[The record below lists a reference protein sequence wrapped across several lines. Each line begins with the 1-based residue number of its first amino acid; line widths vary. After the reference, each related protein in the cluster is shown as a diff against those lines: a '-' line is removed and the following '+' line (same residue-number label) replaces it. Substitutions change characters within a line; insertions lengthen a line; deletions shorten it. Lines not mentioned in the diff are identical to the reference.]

1 MTTNIPAARLTQLR
15 AEGAAADRAAG
26 PFVDPSILYQATRVL
41 DRRGEA
47 WAATIL
53 GRDISRRSLAAPHRP
68 WLRQTAPGMLCGIP
82 LKESIKARSIGA
94 LGAAELGR
102 RADREGLR
110 TNRRLLGVY
119 GFDGGR
125 RRYADLLQNW
135 LFNARDGDLLMCHP
149 AKDARDGGAMARQRR
164 AEYDVLACPKLG
176 DWMLANGVRI
186 SRLPSGAR

>member
-68 WLRQTAPGMLCGIP
+68 WLRPGEDRVLIAADS
-82 LKESIKARSIGA
+82 EEDRSAIA
-94 LGAAELGR
+94 HL
-102 RADREGLR
+102 D
-110 TNRRLLGVY
+110 
-119 GFDGGR
+119 
-125 RRYADLLQNW
+125 
-135 LFNARDGDLLMCHP
+135 HP
-149 AKDARDGGAMARQRR
+149 
-164 AEYDVLACPKLG
+164 
-176 DWMLANGVRI
+176 
-186 SRLPSGAR
+186 